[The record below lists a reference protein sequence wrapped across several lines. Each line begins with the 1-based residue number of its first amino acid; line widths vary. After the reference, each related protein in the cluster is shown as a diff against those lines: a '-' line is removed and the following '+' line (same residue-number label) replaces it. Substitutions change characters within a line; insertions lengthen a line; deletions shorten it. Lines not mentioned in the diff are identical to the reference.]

1 MLWKISQALLDLVG
15 LEYVTIIIVFLYIFN
30 SMSTSHFQLI
40 ITKDMYDFSNS
51 LTITK
56 KIKDSCAPINQLSK
70 ESNSAANA

>member
-1 MLWKISQALLDLVG
+1 MYYFLHIFSLLWKICQALLDLVG

-56 KIKDSCAPINQLSK
+56 NKRLMCSY
-70 ESNSAANA
+70 

>member
-1 MLWKISQALLDLVG
+1 MYYFLHFFSLLWKISQALLDLVG

-56 KIKDSCAPINQLSK
+56 K
-70 ESNSAANA
+70 